1 MARDRE
7 TGRMT
12 TAPTSR
18 GPIAAEI
25 LALLVSI
32 ERHGPYAPA
41 VAAFKSALRRKD
53 IEADAAGAP
62 QLSMTCCML

>member
-1 MARDRE
+1 
-7 TGRMT
+7 MT

-41 VAAFKSALRRKD
+41 VAAFKSALRRKG

-62 QLSMTCCML
+62 NCR